1 MRLYLLRLGR
11 SADGIPVPGYLI
23 RAPERPTAPEGS
35 DGTAVLVDAGFPEH
49 VYRAADPAHWARP
62 TPADWVV
69 NRLAELGLTPGD
81 IGYIIVTHLD
91 PDHAGGLAAFPGAE
105 RVVQR
110 AHLAAARSG
119 RFARFNQTRALWDD
133 PAARWHEVDGDAELL
148 PGIELIASPGHV
160 PGHQSLL
167 VRLPETGPVLLA
179 ADAVPRRFDPRRPET
194 RPANPFDLDP
204 AAALDSALRLYAR
217 AEREGARLIAGHDP
231 DQWRDLKTSPDFYA

>member
-1 MRLYLLRLGR
+1 MRLSLLRLGR
-11 SADGIPVPGYLI
+11 SPDGVPVPGYLI
-23 RAPERPTAPEGS
+23 RAA
-35 DGTAVLVDAGFPEH
+35 DGTDVLVDAGFPEQT
-49 VYRAADPAHWARP
+49 YRAADPAHWARP

-69 NRLAELGLTPGD
+69 NRLAAVGLAPAD
-81 IGYIIVTHLD
+81 IRYLVVTHLD
-91 PDHAGGLAAFPGAE
+91 PDHAGGLPVFPQAE

-119 RFARFNQTRALWDD
+119 RYARFKQTRPFWDD
-133 PAARWHEVDGDAELL
+133 PATRWREVDGDAELL
-148 PGIELIASPGHV
+148 PGLELIESGGHV

-167 VRLPETGPVLLA
+167 VRLPETGPVHLA

-204 AAALDSALRLYAR
+204 AAALESALRLYAL
-217 AEREGARLIAGHDP
+217 AECEGALLIAGHDP